1 MPELP
6 EVETAARNLRRWSA
20 GRAVGAVT
28 TTGAPRLFRPQSA
41 RAAALLTGAR
51 FAAVSRSGKNLLLT
65 LRRADGAP
73 LGVWSHLGMTGK
85 WLRRAAGDEK
95 PRFAPVSLILDDGRA
110 LHYCDMRLFGRFRVI
125 KAARFSEIAELADLG
140 PDPLGDGIDAPALHQ
155 RLQRLRTPIK
165 VALLDQTLIAGV
177 GNILASEALF
187 RARLDPRRPART
199 LTLAEVRRPRPGIL
213 GAIQFGP

>member
-85 WLRRAAGDEK
+85 WLRRAAGGEN
-95 PRFAPVSLILDDGRA
+95 PRFARGSLT
-110 LHYCDMRLFGRFRVI
+110 
-125 KAARFSEIAELADLG
+125 LG
-140 PDPLGDGIDAPALHQ
+140 HGGA
-155 RLQRLRTPIK
+155 
-165 VALLDQTLIAGV
+165 
-177 GNILASEALF
+177 LASPHTRPFGGSRGRTAAGLSWAPGSARTGP
-187 RARLDPRRPART
+187 RAR
-199 LTLAEVRRPRPGIL
+199 
-213 GAIQFGP
+213 